1 MASIISRQIYQ
12 SLQSINLIDDR
23 EKRDAIFKE
32 KTDIDKE
39 NTTKRDF
46 KKEGLSSQ
54 YIFSYSSMQNV
65 CNVGKDFANFLQSQG
80 ITKVWKIT
88 PQLARQFLDLKA
100 SQGASPNTLLSYRA
114 NLIKINHAI
123 IEKFDCRGFCR
134 GDANIQNYEIARPEK
149 IDRRLD
155 NNQIR
160 QILQEYNGKYALA
173 FKIQADFGLRFNEI
187 KNLSLSD
194 FTIGP
199 GREIETVKQGIV
211 NTSNTVFIHSGTK
224 GGLSRC
230 VSIPESKI
238 TEYRAILEQLQ
249 GGKNH
254 PFAFLDKGNY
264 NRAIKNI
271 ADSLGFGKVGSS
283 HEFRKFYASTRYQ
296 EEIRLN
302 MTRSEKLEIARN
314 IVKDLGHGRARDDLI
329 RTYIGNL

>member
-1 MASIISRQIYQ
+1 MSKSLNNQIYQ

-100 SQGASPNTLLSYRA
+100 SQGATPNTLLSYRA

-123 IEKFDCRGFCR
+123 TEKFDCRGFCR

-283 HEFRKFYASTRYQ
+283 HEFRKFYASTEYARR
-296 EEIRLN
+296 IDDT
-302 MTRSEKLEIARN
+302 MTRSEKKEIARE
-314 IVKDLGHGRARDDLI
+314 IVSMLGHGRARDDLI
-329 RTYIGNL
+329 KIYIGRL